1 MKKIFLIGILFLSLQ
16 ETFACDICGCSSG
29 NYFIGPFPQFRKHFF
44 GTRYSFRSFNSRVAG
59 DPTQFSKDFY
69 QTVELWGGLN
79 VGKKWQI
86 IAFVP
91 YNVNRQ
97 SSDDGIKNSNGL
109 GDITF
114 ITNYKLLDKRTGD
127 KHGNRISQQL
137 WVGGGVKLPTG
148 KFAADPNDIIPD
160 ANNQPGTGSVDI
172 LLNAMYTF
180 HINDWGI
187 NSNINYKINRSAEN
201 FHFGNRFNTSA
212 FVFRS
217 ISAAKI
223 TFNPN
228 VGVLYENLQANKL
241 DNLKVQET
249 GGNALL
255 AAVGLETN
263 FSKMAV
269 GFNAQLPLSQNLSNG
284 QTTTKVRGM
293 VHLTFTF

>member
-1 MKKIFLIGILFLSLQ
+1 M
-16 ETFACDICGCSSG
+16 
-29 NYFIGPFPQFRKHFF
+29 
-44 GTRYSFRSFNSRVAG
+44 
-59 DPTQFSKDFY
+59 
-69 QTVELWGGLN
+69 N

-91 YNVNRQ
+91 YNINRQ
-97 SSDDGIKNSNGL
+97 SSDDGIKNSDGL

-137 WVGGGVKLPTG
+137 WIGGGVKLPTG

-187 NSNINYKINRSAEN
+187 NSNINYKINRSAKN

-249 GGNALL
+249 GGNALF